1 MFREI
6 ARAENKSDMITE
18 ALVFL
23 LNILIATFL
32 LRVFWNRSLA
42 KHITVLKPIDTL
54 FDAFVLSVSIA
65 TIRGI

>member
-1 MFREI
+1 MFKEI
-6 ARAENKSDMITE
+6 VKAENKSDMITE

-23 LNILIATFL
+23 LNILIGTFL

-42 KHITVLKPIDTL
+42 KHITVLKPISTL

>member
-6 ARAENKSDMITE
+6 VKAENKSDMITE
-18 ALVFL
+18 ALVFI
-23 LNILIATFL
+23 LNILIGTFL

-42 KHITVLKPIDTL
+42 KHITILKPIDTL

-65 TIRGI
+65 TVRGI

>member
-1 MFREI
+1 MFKEI
-6 ARAENKSDMITE
+6 VKAENKSDVITE

-23 LNILIATFL
+23 LNILIGTFL

-42 KHITVLKPIDTL
+42 KHITVLKPISSL

-65 TIRGI
+65 AVRGI

>member
-6 ARAENKSDMITE
+6 VKAENKSDMITE
-18 ALVFL
+18 ALVFI

-42 KHITVLKPIDTL
+42 KHTTILKPIDTL

-65 TIRGI
+65 TVRGI

>member
-1 MFREI
+1 MFKEI
-6 ARAENKSDMITE
+6 VKAENKSDMITE

-23 LNILIATFL
+23 LNILIGTFL

-42 KHITVLKPIDTL
+42 KHITVLKPISTL

-65 TIRGI
+65 AVRGI

>member
-1 MFREI
+1 MFKEI
-6 ARAENKSDMITE
+6 VKAENKSDMITE

-23 LNILIATFL
+23 LNILIGTFL

-42 KHITVLKPIDTL
+42 KHITVLKPISSL

-65 TIRGI
+65 AVRGI

>member
-1 MFREI
+1 MFKEI
-6 ARAENKSDMITE
+6 VKAENKSDVITE

-23 LNILIATFL
+23 VNILIGTFL

-42 KHITVLKPIDTL
+42 KHITVLKPISSL

-65 TIRGI
+65 AVRGI

>member
-6 ARAENKSDMITE
+6 ARAENKSDRITE
-18 ALVFL
+18 ALVFI

-54 FDAFVLSVSIA
+54 FDAFVMSVSIA

>member
-6 ARAENKSDMITE
+6 VKAENKSDMITE
-18 ALVFL
+18 ALVFI

-42 KHITVLKPIDTL
+42 KHITILKPIDTL

-65 TIRGI
+65 TVRGI

>member
-6 ARAENKSDMITE
+6 VKAENKSDMITE
-18 ALVFL
+18 ALVFI

-42 KHITVLKPIDTL
+42 KHITILKPIDTL
-54 FDAFVLSVSIA
+54 FDAFVLSVSLA